1 MPSRILLLH
10 YADGARVARAPADA
24 EATQDILFGTCER
37 VLPLNGLTE
46 RDRNESKA
54 AVAAYCKGH
63 DFIDAAER
71 AKQVATL
78 SSDAITLY
86 DNAAR
91 RPVDIHA
98 ALVERAV
105 DKVQRSPQSYRSMVL
120 EKATKKREGVYVR
133 LDDPTTHNKVRMALY
148 DIVRRELEYTIPER
162 IPLTVVVDSVIIRLI
177 KVCFPG
183 SDAAQF
189 TWFKPSDSALL
200 SGKKRAREE
209 SETQ

>member
-1 MPSRILLLH
+1 M
-10 YADGARVARAPADA
+10 RACA
-24 EATQDILFGTCER
+24 
-37 VLPLNGLTE
+37 PLNGLTE

-162 IPLTVVVDSVIIRLI
+162 IPLPVVVEMLI

-183 SDAAQF
+183 SEAAQF
-189 TWFKPSDSALL
+189 TWFKPSDSAFL